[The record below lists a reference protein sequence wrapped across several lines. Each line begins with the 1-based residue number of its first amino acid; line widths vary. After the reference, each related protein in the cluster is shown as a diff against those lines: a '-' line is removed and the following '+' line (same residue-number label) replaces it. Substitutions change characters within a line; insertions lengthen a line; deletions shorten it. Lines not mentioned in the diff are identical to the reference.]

1 MPNNPKRLN
10 GAANLALVPTI
21 YLALCASNV
30 FAANDYQTPEGWRTE
45 CLGRSQ
51 LDMPPNTVW
60 HLRMPFDNSVSYA
73 TDDPWFGRYMDYG
86 TEPVS
91 EVYKLVRIRISPET
105 TRDAF
110 DAAARTVLPNKTK
123 AQMRVLRNRISEY
136 EESYDASE
144 DEWSE
149 YLKEVRALEADYRR
163 YREMVAEITIVQS
176 VIDFY
181 ESKGRPT
188 EELEAELADY
198 ERQIAALPTDERY
211 EHERAFDLGIP
222 DASGAW
228 HPDRMV
234 ALLWRNNRIY
244 HFEFGPKNGEYE
256 SNFDTLEPLARDLL
270 ARFRPRAEF
279 EIPQEPGVC
288 LPFGFIAD
296 SGSEKFDAYFSW
308 HVQGTPYVLNN
319 LKLSNSVGDA
329 LELLPML
336 TKRLMGNPFPNAL
349 NITDLGPRRIDIG
362 STRGTFAGRAFQAIN
377 PEGDKLSSH
386 TQYVLNAGAVAG
398 KYTPTLLFKQQSFA
412 NDQPPPPIEQAEEDV
427 LNMMRS
433 FRPLPG
439 MQALY
444 DEAESKR

>member
-1 MPNNPKRLN
+1 MPCNLRGLN
-10 GAANLALVPTI
+10 CSANLALVSAI
-21 YLALCASNV
+21 YLALCASSV
-30 FAANDYQTPEGWRTE
+30 FATNDYQTPEGWRTE

-51 LDMPPNTVW
+51 FDMPPHTVW
-60 HLRMPFDNSVSYA
+60 HLRMPFDNSVSYV

-91 EVYKLVRIRISPET
+91 GVYKLVRIRISPET
-105 TRDAF
+105 TRAAF
-110 DAAARTVLPNKTK
+110 DNAVGVEMPNKTK
-123 AQMRVLRNRISEY
+123 AQMRVLRNRVNERRERFDPEKDDREQYIEDLMNLDAENERYSDMIS
-136 EESYDASE
+136 D
-144 DEWSE
+144 
-149 YLKEVRALEADYRR
+149 
-163 YREMVAEITIVQS
+163 ITRFKIF
-176 VIDFY
+176 IDFDK
-181 ESKGRPT
+181 SKGRPT
-188 EELEAELADY
+188 EELEAQLADY

-222 DASGAW
+222 DAAGAW
-228 HPDRMV
+228 HPDKMV

-256 SNFDTLEPLARDLL
+256 SNFDALEPLARDLL

-296 SGSEKFDAYFSW
+296 SGSEKYDAYFSW
-308 HVQGTPYVLNN
+308 HSEGTPYVLNN

-377 PEGDKLSSH
+377 PESDQLTSH

-398 KYTPTLLFKQQSFA
+398 KYTPTLLFKQQTFA

-444 DEAESKR
+444 DEAESRR